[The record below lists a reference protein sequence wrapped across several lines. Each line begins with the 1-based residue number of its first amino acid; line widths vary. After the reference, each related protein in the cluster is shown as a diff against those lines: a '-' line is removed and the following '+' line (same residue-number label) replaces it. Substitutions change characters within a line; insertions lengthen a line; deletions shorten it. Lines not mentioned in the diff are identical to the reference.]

1 MPQSKGEL
9 CARDYA
15 TGQPVCL
22 SFQDGVIRGIEPA
35 DAAPDLWIA
44 PTLFDVQ
51 VNGFGGVDFQQD
63 DLTAE
68 ALLRATRG
76 LRTAGCARFL
86 LTLITD
92 DWPRLT
98 SRLRHLRLIRSQSAE
113 LETAIAGWHIEGPF
127 LSAEPGFHG
136 AHDPA
141 RMRDPTAEEILE
153 LRTLTGQDPCLLTLA
168 PERPGALRAV
178 AQAVALGLKV
188 SLGHTNASTEVLRQA
203 IDAGAT
209 GFTHLGNGCPR
220 ELDRHDNILWRVF
233 ESQGLQVTLIPDR
246 IHVSP
251 SLFRLAHRE
260 LGARRIFYTTDA
272 MSAAGMPPGRYPLGK
287 LQLEV
292 GADQVVRQ
300 PGKPLFAGSALRPV
314 DGVFRAAQMLGC
326 SWREVWKR
334 FSEAPARFMGL
345 NNELAVGQ
353 RADFCVLKV
362 NGENQLMEL
371 RVGG

>member
-1 MPQSKGEL
+1 LISQIR
-9 CARDYA
+9 ARHYA

-22 SFQDGVIRGIEPA
+22 NFQDGVIRGIEPA
-35 DAAPDLWIA
+35 EAALDLWIA
-44 PTLFDVQ
+44 PSLFDVQ
-51 VNGFGGVDFQQD
+51 VNGFGGVDFQRD

-68 ALLRATRG
+68 ALLRAARG

-92 DWPRLT
+92 DWSILT
-98 SRLRHLRLIRSQSAE
+98 SKLRRLRLLRSESAE
-113 LETAIAGWHIEGPF
+113 LQAAIAGWHIEGPF
-127 LSAEPGFHG
+127 LSTEPGFHG

-141 RMRDPTAEEILE
+141 WMRDPTAEEILE
-153 LRTLTGQDPCLLTLA
+153 LRTLTGRDPCLLTLS

-178 AQAVALGLKV
+178 AQAVSLGLKV
-188 SLGHTNASTEVLRQA
+188 SLGHTNASADVLREA
-203 IDAGAT
+203 VAAGAI

-233 ESQGLQVTLIPDR
+233 ELQGLQVSLIPDR

-251 SLFRLAHRE
+251 SLFRLAHRV
-260 LGARRIFYTTDA
+260 LGTDRIFYTTDA

-326 SWREVWKR
+326 SWREVWTR
-334 FSEAPARFMGL
+334 FSEVPARFMGL
-345 NNELAVGQ
+345 QNELTVGQ
-353 RADFCVLKV
+353 PADFCVLKV
-362 NGENQLMEL
+362 NEENQLMEL